1 MIASFCLSLSLP
13 VIADSMKPGATQL
26 TVMLRVAI
34 SCASALE
41 KPIIPAFEAT
51 VVGLAGIAGDA
62 DHRGDVDDAAEAAA
76 HHRMGELAG
85 QPEHRPQIDVDHRV
99 EILVRHAHEQPV
111 LGDAGIVDE
120 DVDAFEL
127 GLGLLAERLDLGGAG
142 QIGRKDLRAAAELA
156 GQRLELLDAGAVQ
169 ADRRALRMQARAI
182 ASPMPPDAPVT
193 SALRPVKS
201 NMSIPSKR

>member
-34 SCASALE
+34 SWRQRLG
-41 KPIIPAFEAT
+41 EADHAGLRGD

-76 HHRMGELAG
+76 HHRMRELAR
-85 QPEHRPQIDVDHRV
+85 QPEHGAEIDVDHRV

-111 LGDAGIVDE
+111 LGDAGIVDQ

-127 GLGLLAERLDLGGAG
+127 GLGLLAERLDLAAVG
-142 QIGRKDLRAAAELA
+142 QIRPERSWCG
-156 GQRLELLDAGAVQ
+156 
-169 ADRRALRMQARAI
+169 RRARRPAPRASRRGCRAGRRSRPAHAARAR
-182 ASPMPPDAPVT
+182 SP
-193 SALRPVKS
+193 RRCRR
-201 NMSIPSKR
+201 KRR